1 MRTLISVF
9 VAAGLSFAQQTV
21 VSSGTFDING
31 RRVDGASSLV
41 NQAPGSADRIEMVRS
56 VNGRTV
62 PVESVEDKVV
72 SELGGVKIIERVV
85 KRYDASG
92 RPGPPE
98 RVHIEERKNADGSVN
113 SATSVTRADLNGNYA
128 LAERTVTDSKKSG
141 DTTNSNTVV
150 ERPTLNGSL
159 EVVERKE
166 VVKRETADGSVSQSS
181 SVSRRDTNGRFGET
195 ARQVLEKTVAGGR
208 TVENVATYEAGSTG
222 MQLIRQTV
230 SKEVAGSN
238 QKEVEVFETAQAGRV
253 GSTKPELR
261 EQRIIEKTAT
271 ANGAVESISV
281 RRPLASDPNR
291 LGKAQKVE
299 EIICTGKCK

>member
-1 MRTLISVF
+1 MRTLVAVF
-9 VAAGLSFAQQTV
+9 VTAGLSFAQQTV

-31 RRVDGASSLV
+31 RRVEGASSLV
-41 NQAPGSADRIEMVRS
+41 NQTPGSADRIEMVRS

-85 KRYDASG
+85 KRYDANG

-113 SATSVTRADLNGNYA
+113 SATSVMRADLNGNYA

-181 SVSRRDTNGRFGET
+181 SVSRRDTNGRFGEA

-238 QKEVEVFETAQAGRV
+238 QKEVDVFEMAQAGRV
-253 GSTKPELR
+253 GNTKPELR
-261 EQRIIEKTAT
+261 EQRIIEKRPT

-281 RRPLASDPNR
+281 RRPLASDPSR
-291 LGKAQKVE
+291 LGNAQKVE

>member
-1 MRTLISVF
+1 MRTLVLVI

-31 RRVDGASSLV
+31 RRVEGASSLV
-41 NQAPGSADRIEMVRS
+41 NQSPGSADRIEMVRS
-56 VNGRTV
+56 VNGRSV

-72 SELGGVKIIERVV
+72 SESGGVKVIERVV
-85 KRYDASG
+85 KRYDANG

-113 SATSVTRADLNGNYA
+113 MATSVMRADMNGNYA
-128 LAERTVTDSKKSG
+128 LAERTVTESKKSG
-141 DTTNSNTVV
+141 DTTNSSTVV

-166 VVKRETADGSVSQSS
+166 VVKRETADGGVSQNSN
-181 SVSRRDTNGRFGET
+181 VSRRDTNGRFGE
-195 ARQVLEKTVAGGR
+195 AGKQVLEKTVSGGR

-238 QKEVEVFETAQAGRV
+238 QKEVDVFEAAQAGRV
-253 GSTKPELR
+253 GDAKPQLR
-261 EQRIIEKTAT
+261 EQQIIEKTPTAT
-271 ANGAVESISV
+271 GAVERISV

-291 LGKAQKVE
+291 LGNAQKVE

>member
-1 MRTLISVF
+1 MRILVAIF
-9 VAAGLSFAQQTV
+9 VTAGLSFAQQTV
-21 VSSGTFDING
+21 VSSSTFDING
-31 RRVDGASSLV
+31 RRVEGASSLV
-41 NQAPGSADRIEMVRS
+41 NQTPGSADRIEMVRS

-62 PVESVEDKVV
+62 PVESVEDKVM

-85 KRYDASG
+85 KRYDANG

-98 RVHIEERKNADGSVN
+98 RVHIEERKNADGSLN
-113 SATSVTRADLNGNYA
+113 SATSVMRADLNGNYA

-181 SVSRRDTNGRFGET
+181 SVSRRDTNGRFGEA

-238 QKEVEVFETAQAGRV
+238 QKEVDVFEMDQAGRV
-253 GSTKPELR
+253 GNTKPELR
-261 EQRIIEKTAT
+261 EQRIIEKRPT
-271 ANGAVESISV
+271 ANGSVESISV

-291 LGKAQKVE
+291 LGNAQKVE